1 MNGVM
6 GMSRI
11 EELEKQ
17 ITELDERKV
26 ALQHELEVEKQKT
39 EIEYPFHFKGECW
52 QLRLDGLVSEDWWSN
67 SGYDRNCY
75 QQGNMF
81 TTQQEAIKERDR
93 RILLT
98 RFRQFRDKCNG
109 DWKPDW
115 KSVSNGG
122 ECYSIDLT
130 YHDGKAKLGMD
141 WHRYFHPF
149 CLFGYFKEQKDVE
162 RAIQLFGDEIKRLWV
177 DE

>member
-1 MNGVM
+1 
-6 GMSRI
+6 MSRI
-11 EELEKQ
+11 EEIQKQ
-17 ITELDERKV
+17 IEELAKKTQE
-26 ALQHELEVEKQKT
+26 LQKELELEKQKT

-52 QLRLDGLVSEDWWSN
+52 QLRIDGLVKEDWWST

-81 TTQQEAIKERDR
+81 TTQQEAIKERER

-109 DWKPDW
+109 DWKPDFEDDHSW
-115 KSVSNGG
+115 KYYIAWNHKRNVFDI
-122 ECYSIDLT
+122 YSCCNRE
-130 YHDGKAKLGMD
+130 A
-141 WHRYFHPF
+141 FS
-149 CLFGYFKEQKDVE
+149 LFGYFKNESDAE

-177 DE
+177 EE